1 MEKDVR
7 WKQRFSN
14 FKKAFGQLQEA
25 VSLHS
30 YSKLEQQGLIKCF
43 EFTYEL
49 AWNTLK
55 DYLVDQGY
63 TNITGSK
70 DTFRLSNR
78 VGLITN
84 GERWMEM
91 VSSRNA
97 TSHTYD
103 EATANRIAETIRQE
117 YFYDF
122 EHLLT
127 VFNELLIDDMEPK
140 KNDIE

>member
-14 FKKAFGQLQEA
+14 FRKAFGQLQEA

-117 YFYDF
+117 YYYDF
-122 EHLLT
+122 EHLLA

>member
-14 FKKAFGQLQEA
+14 FKRAFEQLEEA

-97 TSHTYD
+97 TAHTYD

-117 YFYDF
+117 YYYDF
-122 EHLLT
+122 EHLLS
-127 VFNELLIDDMEPK
+127 VFNALLADDTEPK
-140 KNDIE
+140 QKDSE